1 VWNVGGDAGRRGFK
15 SRGGK
20 KGDAIV
26 G

>member
-1 VWNVGGDAGRRGFK
+1 VWNIGGDAGRRGFK

-20 KGDAIV
+20 NGDAIV